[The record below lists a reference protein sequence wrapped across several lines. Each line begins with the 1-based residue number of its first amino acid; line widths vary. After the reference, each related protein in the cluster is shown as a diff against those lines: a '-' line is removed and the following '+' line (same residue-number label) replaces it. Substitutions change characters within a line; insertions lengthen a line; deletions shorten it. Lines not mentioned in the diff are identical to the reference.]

1 MKSVAFTVTLT
12 LLLAGCERPVADNGA
27 TSANGAENASANVM
41 AANVADNETE
51 APRSILRPEVVE
63 KDEPPRIEPV
73 EAVVAFGASPM
84 KLDDAAQKAIDAVI
98 DASATKAGGA
108 ITLRG
113 HSDSR
118 GSDGDNMVASRIRAE
133 LVRDSLVEKGIAKDR
148 ITLVALGEGRPIAP
162 NVKDDG
168 SDDPE
173 GRAKNRRVEIMVAA
187 PPQAEVPA
195 KDESAKP

>member
-12 LLLAGCERPVADNGA
+12 LLLAGCEKPTADNGA
-27 TSANGAENASANVM
+27 MSATMADNVSANLM
-41 AANVADNETE
+41 AANVAENETE

-73 EAVVAFGASPM
+73 EAVIAFGASPM

-98 DASATKAGGA
+98 DAPATKAGGA

-133 LVRDSLVEKGIAKDR
+133 LVRDDLVEKGIAKDR
-148 ITLVALGEGRPIAP
+148 ITLVALGEGRPISP

-187 PPQAEVPA
+187 PPLAEAPA
-195 KDESAKP
+195 KDETVKP